1 MSNVEEIE
9 VKVSLSM
16 GLYSVGS
23 VFLKSRDDDLLV
35 EEASEGEEGVNFEVM
50 AWLML

>member
-1 MSNVEEIE
+1 VSNVEEIE

-23 VFLKSRDDDLLV
+23 VFLKSRDDDLLDI
-35 EEASEGEEGVNFEVM
+35 EASEGEEGVNFEVM

>member
-1 MSNVEEIE
+1 VSSVEEIE

-16 GLYSVGS
+16 DLYSVGS

-35 EEASEGEEGVNFEVM
+35 DEATKDEVGVNFEAM
-50 AWLML
+50 A